1 MATLSPLEQ
10 ARQSAALAF
19 SMHKTAGAHTDRVSN
34 IRPVKVAGVFDF
46 LRRSRGTVAS
56 GVSGGVQAG
65 APLAAARQAASKAHA
80 THLGTAMPSVDALR
94 SQYGAVTPEQFRATY
109 AQSLKETGTHRTP
122 RGHSPASRG
131 VESFLQ
137 KMPDGSTRVSDT
149 GLAYLHANKNRVD
162 TQSLVPQYDAD
173 THQWYSIHGGAE
185 GMANGGMKL
194 DIHGNPAVDDLD
206 ENIAAL
212 AKMKPR
218 DAATKSLWERIHAA
232 DTKAQKIRAAAPTL
246 AAPTAARPAPTAA
259 DAAATVR
266 PVRRPAPQTMDTPT
280 VAVPRPVRVAG

>member
-19 SMHKTAGAHTDRVSN
+19 SAHKTASAHTDRVSN
-34 IRPVKVAGVFDF
+34 VRPVKVAGVFDF

-80 THLGTAMPSVDALR
+80 THLGTAMPSVDTLR

-109 AQSLKETGTHRTP
+109 AQSLKETGKRRALP
-122 RGHSPASRG
+122 GHNAASQG
-131 VESFLQ
+131 VESYLQ

-149 GLAYLHANKNRVD
+149 GLAYLHANKHRAE
-162 TQSLVPQYDAD
+162 TQSLLPHYDAG
-173 THQWYSIHGGAE
+173 THQAYSLHGGRE
-185 GMANGGMKL
+185 GMLNAAQGL
-194 DIHGNPAVDDLD
+194 DIHGNPAVD
-206 ENIAAL
+206 EVTQSAEAL

-232 DTKAQKIRAAAPTL
+232 DTKAQQTRAAAPAP

-259 DAAATVR
+259 DATATVR
-266 PVRRPAPQTMDTPT
+266 PARRPAPQTMDTPT
-280 VAVPRPVRVAG
+280 VAVPRPARVAG